1 MKKLKITLLLL
12 ALSLLLCSCGT
23 QTLSIEDCEW
33 KMRTVMRGGDGVT
46 ADTADFIV
54 CVGEADEVYP
64 EAKIIDLTLEAEN
77 GIITVED
84 LTNGKTYTGTYKVIS
99 KTPKGTDYELV
110 INGQTGYATVA
121 PTKYYNGTEVPTLP
135 INFGDYSLYFVP
147 MSE

>member
-1 MKKLKITLLLL
+1 MKKIIWILPLLVLGL
-12 ALSLLLCSCGT
+12 VLSSCGT
-23 QTLSIEDCEW
+23 STLSIEDCEW

-64 EAKIIDLTLEAEN
+64 EAKIIDLTLKAEN

-135 INFGDYSLYFVP
+135 IDFGDYSLYFVP
-147 MSE
+147 MDE

>member
-1 MKKLKITLLLL
+1 MKKSKIILLILV
-12 ALSLLLCSCGT
+12 LSFLLCSCET

-64 EAKIIDLTLEAEN
+64 DAKIVDLTLKAEN

-84 LTNGKTYTGTYKVIS
+84 LTNGKTYTGTYKAAT
-99 KTPKGTDYELV
+99 KTPRGTDYEIV
-110 INGQTGYATVA
+110 INGVSGYAAAA
-121 PTKYYNGTEVPTLP
+121 PTEHYGGEAVPTLP
-135 INFGDYSLYFVP
+135 INLGEYSLYFIP
-147 MSE
+147 NK